1 MGRVAASAWGLG
13 GIGRFSPKKDNP
25 RQDRPQLTP
34 CLRSTPRRT
43 RQRPPQTHREGLER
57 ITLDPGRIGAI
68 TTAALVLLQL
78 QEPKHA
84 GLKDRADVVRSS
96 LEAFVVK
103 LVPIE
108 QVSPS
113 RTGPGRLAYIQAAP
127 DYGVGMESW
136 YRSMTSANHSGS
148 AIGTS

>member
-1 MGRVAASAWGLG
+1 VGSWRDRSVLAKERQPHGRTDRSSRPARAL
-13 GIGRFSPKKDNP
+13 P
-25 RQDRPQLTP
+25 RAERANAL
-34 CLRSTPRRT
+34 LKRT
-43 RQRPPQTHREGLER
+43 GKALER

-78 QEPKHA
+78 WEPKRA

-103 LVPIE
+103 LLPIE

-136 YRSMTSANHSGS
+136 
-148 AIGTS
+148 

>member
-1 MGRVAASAWGLG
+1 MDWVYGQRRGVAAQVAG
-13 GIGRFSPKKDNP
+13 
-25 RQDRPQLTP
+25 
-34 CLRSTPRRT
+34 
-43 RQRPPQTHREGLER
+43 
-57 ITLDPGRIGAI
+57 
-68 TTAALVLLQL
+68 
-78 QEPKHA
+78 

-136 YRSMTSANHSGS
+136 
-148 AIGTS
+148 

>member
-1 MGRVAASAWGLG
+1 MGRVAASAWGPG

-25 RQDRPQLTP
+25 RGRTDRSSRPARAL
-34 CLRSTPRRT
+34 PRAERANALLKRT
-43 RQRPPQTHREGLER
+43 GKALER

-78 QEPKHA
+78 KEPKHA

-113 RTGPGRLAYIQAAP
+113 RTGPGRLAYI
-127 DYGVGMESW
+127 
-136 YRSMTSANHSGS
+136 
-148 AIGTS
+148 

>member
-1 MGRVAASAWGLG
+1 MGRVAASAWGPS

-25 RQDRPQLTP
+25 TAGQTAAQALPALYPAPNAPTP
-34 CLRSTPRRT
+34 SSNA
-43 RQRPPQTHREGLER
+43 
-57 ITLDPGRIGAI
+57 PGKPSNASPSIPGESEAI

-78 QEPKHA
+78 QKPKRA
-84 GLKDRADVVRSS
+84 GLKDKADVVRSS

-136 YRSMTSANHSGS
+136 
-148 AIGTS
+148 

>member
-1 MGRVAASAWGLG
+1 MGSWRDRSVLAKERQPH
-13 GIGRFSPKKDNP
+13 GRTDRSSRPARALP
-25 RQDRPQLTP
+25 RAERANAL
-34 CLRSTPRRT
+34 LKRT
-43 RQRPPQTHREGLER
+43 GKALER

-113 RTGPGRLAYIQAAP
+113 RTGPGRLAY
-127 DYGVGMESW
+127 V
-136 YRSMTSANHSGS
+136 
-148 AIGTS
+148 

>member
-1 MGRVAASAWGLG
+1 MGSWR
-13 GIGRFSPKKDNP
+13 
-25 RQDRPQLTP
+25 DRSVLAKV
-34 CLRSTPRRT
+34 
-43 RQRPPQTHREGLER
+43 RQRHGWTDRSSRPARALPRAERANALLKRTGKALER

-103 LVPIE
+103 LGPIE

-136 YRSMTSANHSGS
+136 
-148 AIGTS
+148 

>member
-1 MGRVAASAWGLG
+1 VGSWRDRSVLAKERQPHGRTDRSSRPARAL
-13 GIGRFSPKKDNP
+13 P
-25 RQDRPQLTP
+25 RAERANAL
-34 CLRSTPRRT
+34 LKRT
-43 RQRPPQTHREGLER
+43 GKALER

-84 GLKDRADVVRSS
+84 RLKDRADVVRSS

-113 RTGPGRLAYIQAAP
+113 RTGPGRLAYIQAP

-136 YRSMTSANHSGS
+136 
-148 AIGTS
+148 

>member
-1 MGRVAASAWGLG
+1 VGSWRDRSVLAKERQPHGRTDRSSRPARAL
-13 GIGRFSPKKDNP
+13 P
-25 RQDRPQLTP
+25 RAERANAL
-34 CLRSTPRRT
+34 LKRT
-43 RQRPPQTHREGLER
+43 GKALER

-136 YRSMTSANHSGS
+136 
-148 AIGTS
+148 

>member
-1 MGRVAASAWGLG
+1 MSLRRQGSWRDRSVLAKERQPHGRTDRSSRPARAL
-13 GIGRFSPKKDNP
+13 P
-25 RQDRPQLTP
+25 RAERANAL
-34 CLRSTPRRT
+34 LNRT
-43 RQRPPQTHREGLER
+43 GKALER

-136 YRSMTSANHSGS
+136 
-148 AIGTS
+148 

>member
-1 MGRVAASAWGLG
+1 MGSWRDRSVLAKERQPH
-13 GIGRFSPKKDNP
+13 GRTDRSSRPARALP
-25 RQDRPQLTP
+25 RAERANAL
-34 CLRSTPRRT
+34 LKRT
-43 RQRPPQTHREGLER
+43 GKALER

-136 YRSMTSANHSGS
+136 
-148 AIGTS
+148 

>member
-1 MGRVAASAWGLG
+1 MSLRRQGSWRDRSVLAKERQPHGRTDRSSRPARAL
-13 GIGRFSPKKDNP
+13 P
-25 RQDRPQLTP
+25 RAERANAL
-34 CLRSTPRRT
+34 LKRT
-43 RQRPPQTHREGLER
+43 GKALER

-103 LVPIE
+103 LVPVE

-136 YRSMTSANHSGS
+136 
-148 AIGTS
+148 

>member
-1 MGRVAASAWGLG
+1 MGSWRDRSVLAKERQPH
-13 GIGRFSPKKDNP
+13 GRTDRSSRPARALP
-25 RQDRPQLTP
+25 RAERANAL
-34 CLRSTPRRT
+34 LKRT
-43 RQRPPQTHREGLER
+43 GKALER

-113 RTGPGRLAYIQAAP
+113 RTGPVRLAYIQSAP

-136 YRSMTSANHSGS
+136 
-148 AIGTS
+148 

>member
-1 MGRVAASAWGLG
+1 MGSWRDRSVLAKERQPH
-13 GIGRFSPKKDNP
+13 GRTDPSSRPARALP
-25 RQDRPQLTP
+25 RAERANAL
-34 CLRSTPRRT
+34 LKRT
-43 RQRPPQTHREGLER
+43 GKALER

-136 YRSMTSANHSGS
+136 
-148 AIGTS
+148 

>member
-1 MGRVAASAWGLG
+1 VGSWRDRSVAAEERHPH
-13 GIGRFSPKKDNP
+13 GRTDRSSRPARALP
-25 RQDRPQLTP
+25 RAERANAL
-34 CLRSTPRRT
+34 LKRT
-43 RQRPPQTHREGLER
+43 GKALER
-57 ITLDPGRIGAI
+57 ITLDPWRIGAI

-78 QEPKHA
+78 QKPKRA
-84 GLKDRADVVRSS
+84 GLKDKADVVRSS
-96 LEAFVVK
+96 REAFVVK

-136 YRSMTSANHSGS
+136 
-148 AIGTS
+148 

>member
-1 MGRVAASAWGLG
+1 VGCWRDRSVLAKERQPHGRTDRSSRPARA
-13 GIGRFSPKKDNP
+13 RP
-25 RQDRPQLTP
+25 RAERANAL
-34 CLRSTPRRT
+34 LKRT
-43 RQRPPQTHREGLER
+43 GKALER
-57 ITLDPGRIGAI
+57 GTLDPWRIGAI

-78 QEPKHA
+78 QKPKRA

-136 YRSMTSANHSGS
+136 
-148 AIGTS
+148 

>member
-1 MGRVAASAWGLG
+1 MGSWRDRSVLAKE
-13 GIGRFSPKKDNP
+13 RQPP

-34 CLRSTPRRT
+34 CPRSTPRRT
-43 RQRPPQTHREGLER
+43 RQRLLKRTGKALER
-57 ITLDPGRIGAI
+57 IILDPWRIGAI
-68 TTAALVLLQL
+68 TTTALVLLQF
-78 QEPKHA
+78 QKPKRA
-84 GLKDRADVVRSS
+84 GLKDKADVVRSC

-103 LVPIE
+103 LVPIK

-136 YRSMTSANHSGS
+136 
-148 AIGTS
+148 

>member
-1 MGRVAASAWGLG
+1 M
-13 GIGRFSPKKDNP
+13 
-25 RQDRPQLTP
+25 
-34 CLRSTPRRT
+34 
-43 RQRPPQTHREGLER
+43 
-57 ITLDPGRIGAI
+57 
-68 TTAALVLLQL
+68 
-78 QEPKHA
+78 
-84 GLKDRADVVRSS
+84 VRSS

-136 YRSMTSANHSGS
+136 
-148 AIGTS
+148 

>member
-1 MGRVAASAWGLG
+1 MGRVAASAWGPG

-25 RQDRPQLTP
+25 TAGQTAAHALPALY
-34 CLRSTPRRT
+34 PRRT
-43 RQRPPQTHREGLER
+43 RQRPPQTHREALER

-78 QEPKHA
+78 QKPKRA
-84 GLKDRADVVRSS
+84 GLKDKADVVRSS

-136 YRSMTSANHSGS
+136 
-148 AIGTS
+148 

>member
-1 MGRVAASAWGLG
+1 MGVSLRRHGSWRDRSVLAKERQPHGRTDRGSRPARGL
-13 GIGRFSPKKDNP
+13 P
-25 RQDRPQLTP
+25 RAERANAL
-34 CLRSTPRRT
+34 LKRT
-43 RQRPPQTHREGLER
+43 GKALER

-78 QEPKHA
+78 QEPKNA

-113 RTGPGRLAYIQAAP
+113 RTGPGRLAYVQAAP

-136 YRSMTSANHSGS
+136 
-148 AIGTS
+148 

>member
-1 MGRVAASAWGLG
+1 MGSWRDRWVLAKERQPH
-13 GIGRFSPKKDNP
+13 GRADRSSRPARALP
-25 RQDRPQLTP
+25 RAERANAL
-34 CLRSTPRRT
+34 LKRT
-43 RQRPPQTHREGLER
+43 GKALER

-136 YRSMTSANHSGS
+136 
-148 AIGTS
+148 

>member
-1 MGRVAASAWGLG
+1 MGRVAASAWGPG

-25 RQDRPQLTP
+25 NGRTDRSSRPARAL
-34 CLRSTPRRT
+34 PRAERANALLKRT
-43 RQRPPQTHREGLER
+43 GKALER
-57 ITLDPGRIGAI
+57 IILDPWRIGAI
-68 TTAALVLLQL
+68 TTTALVLLQF
-78 QEPKHA
+78 QKPKRA
-84 GLKDRADVVRSS
+84 GLKDKADVVRSC

-113 RTGPGRLAYIQAAP
+113 RTGPGRFAYIQAAP

-136 YRSMTSANHSGS
+136 
-148 AIGTS
+148 